1 VRLLFDVIELM
12 DLRFDDLVLLRWWS
26 NWLGEESLLAVVLFQ
41 HLSLLFL
48 EVQVNTARMR
58 HF

>member
-12 DLRFDDLVLLRWWS
+12 DLRFDDLVLLWWWS
-26 NWLGEESLLAVVLFQ
+26 NWLGDESLLAVVLLQ

-48 EVQVNTARMR
+48 QVQVNTARMR